1 MLCSLDCLLKTST
14 GHHETGAWIPRR
26 TYHYVVTKSFPFP
39 TKRKL
44 KILLSFLLPFLSF
57 NDVFLAL
64 KFKTLALKTTSLSA
78 RDSHFVENGYP
89 HDSFSFTTQ
98 LPLKTFKNMLR
109 VMLRLNAQVPQYTT
123 NLRSGVMFFS
133 FFFLL
138 LCFFG
143 SRGKKMMR
151 DKGLKGRG
159 HDLRLI
165 YRFTQG

>member
-1 MLCSLDCLLKTST
+1 MLCSLDCLLKTSA

-78 RDSHFVENGYP
+78 RGSHFVENGYP
-89 HDSFSFTTQ
+89 SRFVFFYYPT
-98 LPLKTFKNMLR
+98 PPKNFQKYAQGH
-109 VMLRLNAQVPQYTT
+109 AQVKCSGPSD
-123 NLRSGVMFFS
+123 RSVHHCTLTWDQALCFFL
-133 FFFLL
+133 FFLL

-143 SRGKKMMR
+143 SRGKKMMK
-151 DKGLKGRG
+151 DIKG
-159 HDLRLI
+159 
-165 YRFTQG
+165 